1 MKQQQ
6 SISWFALGWT
16 GNPTIRLEFWLRRM
30 LHDLL
35 YSLLIVLLAC
45 FWLLLTA
52 PAVALPPLP
61 PAGLVAPD
69 TVNYNNANLNNQDF
83 SYTNL
88 RGKAFVA
95 AEMRGINFEG
105 SDLSNTI
112 LTKGVM
118 LGANLR
124 EANLT
129 GALVD
134 RVFLI
139 GADLTDAILEG
150 ATLSRTS
157 LRDATITGAD
167 FTDAILDRYELSQL
181 CQRADGVNPVTGV
194 ATRESLG
201 CR

>member
-1 MKQQQ
+1 MNQQQ
-6 SISWFALGWT
+6 LAGWIAAGWT
-16 GNPTIRLEFWLRRM
+16 ARPRRRANFWLWRM
-30 LHDLL
+30 LYGLL
-35 YSLLIVLLAC
+35 LVLLAC
-45 FWLLLTA
+45 LWLALSA
-52 PAVALPPLP
+52 PAVAQPGLPRLFAALP
-61 PAGLVAPD
+61 AAD

-83 SYTNL
+83 SHTNL

-124 EANLT
+124 QANLT

-139 GADLTDAILEG
+139 QADLTNAILEG

-157 LRDATITGAD
+157 LKDATITGAD

-194 ATRESLG
+194 ATRDSLG